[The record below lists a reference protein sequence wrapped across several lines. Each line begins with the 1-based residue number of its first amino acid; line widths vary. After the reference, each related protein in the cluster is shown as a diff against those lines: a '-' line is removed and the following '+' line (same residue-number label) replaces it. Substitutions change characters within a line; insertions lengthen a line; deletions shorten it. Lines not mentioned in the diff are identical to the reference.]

1 MVASAYT
8 YVSIF
13 GLMVCPHDVRRPG
26 HIEPRQFWVGKAC
39 FLDLCLF
46 ERRVKR
52 PPAPSASCASRA
64 DLSRRLL
71 AVYDQRKRE
80 KKREVAFRV
89 VTSLRIGDFQG
100 RPVRQSNPIANF
112 NYAKIKSDAARL
124 NRLVCCAAITYSK
137 SGNRSR

>member
-1 MVASAYT
+1 MVRRLFCVKIRSVMVASAYT

-39 FLDLCLF
+39 FLDLFLF

-89 VTSLRIGDFQG
+89 VTSLR
-100 RPVRQSNPIANF
+100 
-112 NYAKIKSDAARL
+112 
-124 NRLVCCAAITYSK
+124 
-137 SGNRSR
+137 